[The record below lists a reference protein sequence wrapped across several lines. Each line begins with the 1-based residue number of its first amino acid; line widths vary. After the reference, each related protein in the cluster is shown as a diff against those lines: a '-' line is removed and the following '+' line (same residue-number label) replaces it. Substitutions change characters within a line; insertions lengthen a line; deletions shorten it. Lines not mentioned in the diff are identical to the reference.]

1 MLFVLAV
8 LPALLLVLVWQS
20 FQPPSDTAML
30 RNLKNNQATFDR
42 LIVMIN
48 EDRGLER
55 VDVDWTDPDDPSK
68 IGVSAE
74 RIAEYR
80 RMMQRIGVM
89 RGFYAFE
96 PRNEISFLAFA
107 RGLSISGVSKG
118 YVWSKVRPA
127 TDIPVVDSLD
137 ALWQGGGRHVWSYR
151 HIEGPWYLHLR
162 VD

>member
-1 MLFVLAV
+1 
-8 LPALLLVLVWQS
+8 
-20 FQPPSDTAML
+20 ML
-30 RNLKNNQATFDR
+30 RNLNSNQATFDR
-42 LIVMIN
+42 LLVMIN

-80 RMMQRIGVM
+80 RMMRRIGVA

-107 RGLSISGVSKG
+107 SGLSINGVSKG
-118 YVWSKVRPA
+118 YVWSRNRPA
-127 TDIPVVDSLD
+127 ADIPVVDSLD

-151 HIEGPWYLHLR
+151 HVEGPWYLQLR